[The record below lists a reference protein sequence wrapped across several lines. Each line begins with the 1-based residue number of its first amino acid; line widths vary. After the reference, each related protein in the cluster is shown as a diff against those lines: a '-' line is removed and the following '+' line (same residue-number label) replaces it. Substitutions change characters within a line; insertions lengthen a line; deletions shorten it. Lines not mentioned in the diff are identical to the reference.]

1 MPAGWT
7 KDRGAIV
14 NEKGEAIRKRWELV
28 RPHLDERAR
37 RCWAGAEALAQG
49 RGGVTLVAEATG
61 LSRGVVAAGA
71 REVENPP
78 AAEREKVA
86 TLPRVRRRGG
96 GRKSW
101 KQTMPGLLEAL
112 EKLLD
117 SSTRG
122 DPQSPLRWTSKSL
135 HRLAEELRKQG
146 FSVSAN
152 IVSEALRKLKYS
164 LQANRKTRE
173 GASHPD
179 RNAQFE
185 HIAATSAEFLANG
198 EPVISVDG
206 KKKELI
212 GPFENGGREYR
223 PVGDPERVS
232 VHDFE
237 IPELGKVTPYGVYD
251 RGRNLGWV
259 SVGTDHDTAAF
270 AVATIARWW
279 TTMGAPACPNAR
291 RLLITADAGGSN
303 GYRLR
308 AWKTELQKLADE
320 TGLDLTVC
328 HFPPGTSKWN
338 HIEHRMFSHIT
349 MNWRGKPLVSHEVI
363 VNLIS
368 KTTTTKGLRI
378 NAELDRRSYP
388 KGIKISDNEMST
400 LRIERHLFH
409 GEWNYTIRPRGPTL
423 ASGP

>member
-1 MPAGWT
+1 MSAGWT

-71 REVENPP
+71 RGVENPP
-78 AAEREKVA
+78 AAEGEQAPTR
-86 TLPRVRRRGG
+86 PRIRRCGG

-101 KQTMPGLLEAL
+101 KQTMPGLPEAL

-146 FSVSAN
+146 FSVSVN

-206 KKKELI
+206 KKKELV

-270 AVATIARWW
+270 AVATIGRWW

-303 GYRLR
+303 GYRVR
-308 AWKTELQKLADE
+308 AWKNELQKLADE
-320 TGLDLTVC
+320 TGLNLTVC

-368 KTTTTKGLRI
+368 HTTTTKGLRI

-388 KGIKISDNEMST
+388 KGIKISDNEMGA
-400 LRIERHLFH
+400 LRIERHPFH
-409 GEWNYTIRPRGPTL
+409 GEWNYTIRPRAPTL